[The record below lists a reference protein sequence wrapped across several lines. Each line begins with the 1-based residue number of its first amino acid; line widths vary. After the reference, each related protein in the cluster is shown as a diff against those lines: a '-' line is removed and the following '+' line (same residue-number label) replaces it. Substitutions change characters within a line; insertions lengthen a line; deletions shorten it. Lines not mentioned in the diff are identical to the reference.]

1 MHAAQTSASKLR
13 LVTPEKESSMN
24 TLWQQ
29 EEFLPVK
36 RKSEGDRFRVVQER
50 GYWGG
55 QDLIV
60 ITLDRHEYFWV
71 FHHLQKYKQRKQRLL
86 LCESR

>member
-1 MHAAQTSASKLR
+1 VRAPNICRKRRTGTSTFCDEMVTNIKAAHHLLWRNLFASMHAAQTSASKLR

-50 GYWGG
+50 GY
-55 QDLIV
+55 
-60 ITLDRHEYFWV
+60 
-71 FHHLQKYKQRKQRLL
+71 
-86 LCESR
+86 